1 MRASYAPLLVLIL
14 LSALIVGEAAYY
26 LPLLPDRLATHFDT
40 SGRANGWS
48 SQAGFTRLI
57 AFQLAGFWILF
68 IGAGLIGRIP
78 DRWINLPNKAYWLA
92 PEQREA
98 SLAFVRDWIRWFLAA
113 TLAFLTFVEG
123 LALRANLS
131 APPRFP
137 NRPFL
142 LFLLVWAV
150 TVIAMMVM
158 LFRRFRRT

>member
-14 LSALIVGEAAYY
+14 LSALLVGETAYY
-26 LPLLPDRLATHFDT
+26 LPLLPERLATHFDI

-48 SQAGFTRLI
+48 RQSTFTRML
-57 AFQLAGFWILF
+57 AVQLAVFWILF

-92 PEQREA
+92 PERREA
-98 SLAFVRDWIRWFLAA
+98 SLAFLRDWTRWFLAA

-123 LALRANLS
+123 LALRANFR
-131 APPRFP
+131 APPEFP
-137 NRPFL
+137 GRPFL
-142 LFLLVWAV
+142 LFLLAFAITFV
-150 TVIAMMVM
+150 AMMVM